1 MDVKE
6 GWRIS
11 LQGWLS
17 LFFLGLAFWLTTLY
31 GGVIVEVIGVI
42 FGALLVSLALRPM
55 VELLGRLHV
64 PATISVILAYLG
76 IASLIA
82 LIGDLIEPIL
92 SREVLNLQMITP
104 TQVENT
110 ITQLTSVPFFG
121 SLLPPPATIAANL
134 TQSLDS
140 LVRTLFDALT
150 GLGSLALDIL
160 IVLILAY
167 FLSVEPRMIERALL
181 AWSPTP
187 YKRQIR
193 LMYQRLRQ
201 RLSRWIWAQIVIAL
215 YFSLAFSLSL
225 MILRIPFA
233 LTIGLIGGLLELIP
247 YVGGLVALCLALL
260 SAASIHPFLLIWVI
274 VIYSI
279 VTEIESHIVAP
290 TLYGRFT
297 GLHPGAVLIILLIGA
312 KVGGLA
318 GLFFAVPGALVI
330 LAIFKEAQFLRMTED
345 PSASL

>member
-11 LQGWLS
+11 LQGWLG
-17 LFFLGLAFWLTTLY
+17 LFFLGLAIWLTTIY
-31 GGVIVEVIGVI
+31 AGVLVEVMGVI
-42 FGALLVSLALRPM
+42 FGALLVSLALRPV
-55 VELLGRLHV
+55 VEILGRLHV
-64 PATISVILAYLG
+64 PATISVILAYLS

-82 LIGDLIEPIL
+82 LIGDLILPIL
-92 SREVLNLQMITP
+92 SHEVQNLQTITP
-104 TQVENT
+104 TQVQNT
-110 ITQLTSVPFFG
+110 ITQLTTVPFFG
-121 SLLPPPATIAANL
+121 SLLPPPATLAANL

-140 LVRTLFDALT
+140 LFTALFEALT
-150 GLGSLALDIL
+150 GLGSLALDVL
-160 IVLILAY
+160 IVLVLAY
-167 FLSVEPRMIERALL
+167 FLTVEPRMVERALI
-181 AWSPTP
+181 AWFPAQ

-201 RLSRWIWAQIVIAL
+201 RLSRWIWAQIVIAV

-260 SAASIHPFLLIWVI
+260 SAAGMQPFLMIWVI
-274 VIYSI
+274 VIYTV
-279 VTEIESHIVAP
+279 VTEVESHIVAP

-297 GLHPGAVLIILLIGA
+297 GLHPGAVLIYP
-312 KVGGLA
+312 
-318 GLFFAVPGALVI
+318 FNW
-330 LAIFKEAQFLRMTED
+330 R
-345 PSASL
+345 

>member
-1 MDVKE
+1 MDLNE

-17 LFFLGLAFWLTTLY
+17 LFLLGLALWLTTLY
-31 GGVIVEVIGVI
+31 AGVIVEVLGVI
-42 FGALLVSLALRPM
+42 FGALLVSLAIRPM
-55 VELLGRLHV
+55 VDILGRLHV
-64 PATISVILAYLG
+64 PPPLSVILAYLG
-76 IASLIA
+76 FASLIA
-82 LIGDLIEPIL
+82 LIGDLIFPIL
-92 SREVLNLQMITP
+92 NHEVQNLQTITP
-104 TQVENT
+104 TQVQNT
-110 ITQLTSVPFFG
+110 ITQLTTVPIFG
-121 SLLPPPATIAANL
+121 SLLPPPATLAANL

-140 LVRTLFDALT
+140 LFTTLIDALT
-150 GLGSLALDIL
+150 GLGSLALDLL
-160 IVLILAY
+160 IVLVLAY
-167 FLSVEPRMIERALL
+167 FITVEPRMIERALL
-181 AWSPTP
+181 AWFPAR

-225 MILRIPFA
+225 MLLKIPFA

-247 YVGGLVALCLALL
+247 YVGGLVALLLALL
-260 SAASIHPFLLIWVI
+260 SAASVHPFLMIWVL
-274 VIYSI
+274 VIYTV

-297 GLHPGAVLIILLIGA
+297 GLHPGAVLITLLIGA

-318 GLFFAVPGALVI
+318 GLFFAVPAALVI
-330 LAIFKEAQFLRMTED
+330 LAIFKEVQILSTAEETSNNF
-345 PSASL
+345 